1 MATRYPNAPEGVDPV
16 EWEINLLCDR
26 LILRVNERRVSL
38 LATAR
43 EKRQD
48 MRERQTRRDQSEQQL
63 LATKAEIERLM
74 KENLLRE
81 IQERILAEVEQKL
94 QEVRVPLPQTRL
106 VFRSQSGPLE
116 ERIAG
121 LGEIL
126 EEHVPIVPIVPRYED
141 LRAVVA
147 VGKRGTDPGEL
158 CYPNG
163 IAIEANSNQIYIAEG
178 GTVLDSFARISIW
191 SEGGEYLNCFT
202 HQELMCPHG
211 IAIHGDCVYVS
222 DIEADAV
229 LQFRKGNSIELVTK
243 IGTRGSGI
251 GQFDIPFSLAISNN
265 GDVYVADNKNNRI
278 SILDSSLHYIR
289 TLTQEHINRPH
300 DVKLT
305 DNTVYV
311 LCDVSPNILVFSYGG
326 ELIRSVITR
335 GIQINDPM
343 YFCID
348 AAENIIISDWGSH
361 SIEVFSKEGTEIHT
375 IGGIGFFEYP
385 TGLALTKELSLVVV
399 FNYSDNHGIRIFSC
413 L

>member
-81 IQERILAEVEQKL
+81 TQERILAEVEQKL

-106 VFRSQSGPLE
+106 VFMSQSGPLE
-116 ERIAG
+116 ELVAG
-121 LGEIL
+121 LGEVL
-126 EEHVPIVPIVPRYED
+126 EEHVPIVPRYED
-141 LRAVVA
+141 MRAVLA
-147 VGKRGTDPGEL
+147 VGKRGSAPGDL
-158 CYPNG
+158 WYPNG
-163 IAIEANSNQIYIAEG
+163 IAIETNSNQIYIAEG
-178 GTVLDSFARISIW
+178 GTLSSSLARISMW
-191 SEGGEYLNCFT
+191 SEGGEYLNNFT
-202 HQELMCPHG
+202 HQELRCPHG
-211 IAIHGDCVYVS
+211 IAIRGDCVYVS

-229 LQFRKGNSIELVTK
+229 LLFRIGNSIELVTK
-243 IGTRGSGI
+243 TQGSGI
-251 GQFDIPFSLAISNN
+251 GQFDTPHNLAISNN
-265 GDVYVADNKNNRI
+265 GDVYVAEYNNNRI

-289 TLTQEHINRPH
+289 TLTQEHIKWPC

-305 DNTVYV
+305 DNTVYL

-326 ELIRSVITR
+326 ELIRSVLTR
-335 GIQINDPM
+335 DIQINDPM
-343 YFCID
+343 YFGID

-361 SIEVFSKEGTEIHT
+361 SIEVFSKEGTHIHT
-375 IGGIGFFEYP
+375 IGGIGLFEYP
-385 TGLALTKELSLVVV
+385 TGLALTDELSLVVV
-399 FNYSDNHGIRIFSC
+399 SKSDNHGLRIYSC

>member
-48 MRERQTRRDQSEQQL
+48 MRERHTLRDQSEQQL

-74 KENLLRE
+74 KENLLRDT
-81 IQERILAEVEQKL
+81 QERLLAEVEQKL
-94 QEVRVPLPQTRL
+94 LEVRVFLPQTRL
-106 VFRSQSGPLE
+106 VFKSQSGLLE
-116 ERIAG
+116 ELVAG
-121 LGEIL
+121 LGEVL
-126 EEHVPIVPIVPRYED
+126 EEHVPIVPRYKD
-141 LRAVVA
+141 MRAVVA
-147 VGKRGTDPGEL
+147 VGKRGRAPGEL

-163 IAIEANSNQIYIAEG
+163 IAIETNSNQIYVTEG
-178 GTVLDSFARISIW
+178 GTLPDSLARISIW
-191 SEGGEYLNCFT
+191 SEGGEYLNSFT
-202 HQELMCPHG
+202 HQELRLPYG
-211 IAIHGDCVYVS
+211 IAIHGECVYVS
-222 DIEADAV
+222 DVGARAV
-229 LQFRKGNSIELVTK
+229 FLFRIGNSIELVTK

-251 GQFDIPFSLAISNN
+251 GQFNTPYNLAISNN
-265 GDVYVADNKNNRI
+265 GDVYVADYSNNRI

-289 TLTQEHINRPH
+289 TLTQEHINRPR

-311 LCDVSPNILVFSYGG
+311 LCHMSPCILVFSYGG

-335 GIQINDPM
+335 GIQINYFY

-348 AAENIIISDWGSH
+348 AAENIIISDSGFH
-361 SIEVFSKEGTEIHT
+361 SIKIFSKEGTHIHT
-375 IGGIGFFEYP
+375 IREMFEYP
-385 TGLALTKELSLVVV
+385 RGLALTKELSLVVV
-399 FNYSDNHGIRIFSC
+399 YDSENYALRIFSC

>member
-16 EWEINLLCDR
+16 EWEINLLYDR

-81 IQERILAEVEQKL
+81 TQERILAEVEQKL
-94 QEVRVPLPQTRL
+94 LVVRVPLPQTRL
-106 VFRSQSGPLE
+106 VFRSQFGPLE
-116 ERIAG
+116 ELVAG
-121 LGEIL
+121 LGEVL
-126 EEHVPIVPIVPRYED
+126 EEHVPIVPTVPRYED
-141 LRAVVA
+141 MRAVVT
-147 VGKRGTDPGEL
+147 VGKRGRAPGDL
-158 CYPNG
+158 YYPNA

-178 GTVLDSFARISIW
+178 GTLSSSLARISIW
-191 SEGGEYLNCFT
+191 SEGGEYLNSFT
-202 HQELMCPHG
+202 HQELRCPHG
-211 IAIHGDCVYVS
+211 IAIHGDSVYVS
-222 DIEADAV
+222 DIRVHAV
-229 LQFRKGNSIELVTK
+229 FQFRKGNSIELVAK

-251 GQFDIPFSLAISNN
+251 GQFNTPYNLAISNN
-265 GDVYVADNKNNRI
+265 GDVYVADYSNNRI

-289 TLTQEHINRPH
+289 TLTQEHIKWPR

-311 LCDVSPNILVFSYGG
+311 LCNMSPYIRVFSYEG
-326 ELIRSVITR
+326 ELIRSVETQSIL
-335 GIQINDPM
+335 INFPM

-348 AAENIIISDWGSH
+348 AAENMIISDYGTH
-361 SIEVFSKEGTEIHT
+361 SIEVFSKEGTHIHT
-375 IGGIGFFEYP
+375 IGGIEFFGEP
-385 TGLALTKELSLVVV
+385 KGLALTKELRLVVV
-399 FNYSDNHGIRIFSC
+399 YNNSENYGLRIFSC

>member
-38 LATAR
+38 LETAR

-48 MRERQTRRDQSEQQL
+48 MGERQTRRDQSEQQL

-94 QEVRVPLPQTRL
+94 LEVRVPLPQTRL

-116 ERIAG
+116 VLVVG
-121 LGEIL
+121 LGEVL
-126 EEHVPIVPIVPRYED
+126 EEHIPIIPQYED
-141 LRAVVA
+141 MRAVVA
-147 VGKRGTDPGEL
+147 VGRIGIAPGEL
-158 CYPNG
+158 YYPNG
-163 IAIEANSNQIYIAEG
+163 IAIETNSNQIYIAEG
-178 GTVLDSFARISIW
+178 ETLFDSFARISIW

-202 HQELMCPHG
+202 HQELRRPHG

-222 DIEADAV
+222 DIGAHAV
-229 LQFRKGNSIELVTK
+229 FLFRIGNNIELVAK
-243 IGTRGSGI
+243 IGTLGSRI
-251 GQFDIPFSLAISNN
+251 GQFNIPFNLAISNN
-265 GDVYVADNKNNRI
+265 GDVYVADNNNNRI

-289 TLTQEHINRPH
+289 TLTQEHINVPH

-311 LCDVSPNILVFSYGG
+311 LCDTSPCIRVFSYGG
-326 ELIRSVITR
+326 ELIRSVETR
-335 GIQINDPM
+335 RFPLYEPR

-348 AAENIIISDWGSH
+348 AAENIIISDYGTH
-361 SIEVFSKEGTEIHT
+361 SIRIFSKEGTEIHT
-375 IGGIGFFEYP
+375 IGGRGYQTEQLQCP
-385 TGLALTKELSLVVV
+385 TGLALTTGLNLVVV
-399 FNYSDNHGIRIFSC
+399 SNSARNVLQIFSC
-413 L
+413 